1 MATKRRGDVLLPV
14 IDVAATAV
22 FALEGALTAIAAQLD
37 LFGVLVVGVVTATAG
52 GIIRDLLIGDIP
64 PASIRHARYLVAA
77 LTAGA
82 IAVLFHQLVNE
93 TPAWLLTGLDAAGLS
108 LFAVAGASK
117 ALDFGSSE
125 VMAAVMGTITG
136 VGGGTVRDLL
146 VGEVPAILRID
157 VYAVAALTGAVVLV
171 ILTTAGSPRW
181 AAMTTGAAACFALRV
196 AAATLDWNLPVPGR

>member
-1 MATKRRGDVLLPV
+1 VATKRRGDVLLAL

-22 FALEGALTAIAAQLD
+22 FALEGALEAIAAQLD
-37 LFGVLVVGVVTATAG
+37 LFGVLAVGVVTATAG
-52 GIIRDLLIGDIP
+52 GIIRDLLIGDVP

-77 LTAGA
+77 VTAGA
-82 IAVLFHQLVNE
+82 IAVLFQQLVNE
-93 TPAWLLTGLDAAGLS
+93 TPVWLLTGLDAAGLS

-117 ALDFGSSE
+117 ALDFGSSG
-125 VMAAVMGTITG
+125 VMAAVIGTITG

-157 VYAVAALTGAVVLV
+157 VYAVAALTGAAVLV

-181 AAMTTGAAACFALRV
+181 AAMATGAAACFALRV
-196 AAATLDWNLPVPGR
+196 TAATFDWNLPVPGR